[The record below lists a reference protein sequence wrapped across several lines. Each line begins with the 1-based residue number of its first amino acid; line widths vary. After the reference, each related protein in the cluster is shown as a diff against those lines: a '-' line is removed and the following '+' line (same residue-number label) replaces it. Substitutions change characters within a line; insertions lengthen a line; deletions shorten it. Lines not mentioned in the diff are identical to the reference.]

1 MDRTPKIRKSTD
13 VESLVKLLHIP
24 GESAPPDDPEDEVAG
39 EKIRNI
45 SHQEINVD
53 PQAIFS
59 PTVKY
64 QRVFVTGQSEDFDV
78 SVSRI
83 EYLLK
88 FWMLIH
94 VAIVLWKVSF
104 GETLVWAENYMTDR
118 LRYTHSQ
125 EYRYLKKTTKNLWT
139 FLICRVIIYATITTN
154 HIFNVKHHT
163 SRRIKRNFLVLLCSA
178 CVIQSFRKFCNSLP
192 TTCKKTLVNHF

>member
-88 FWMLIH
+88 F
-94 VAIVLWKVSF
+94 
-104 GETLVWAENYMTDR
+104 
-118 LRYTHSQ
+118 
-125 EYRYLKKTTKNLWT
+125 
-139 FLICRVIIYATITTN
+139 
-154 HIFNVKHHT
+154 
-163 SRRIKRNFLVLLCSA
+163 
-178 CVIQSFRKFCNSLP
+178 
-192 TTCKKTLVNHF
+192 